1 MGTHSLYSG
10 WWRLFSKGN
19 CSFLK
24 SGGVEKT
31 GRQTETERGHA
42 LHPCHSLHSL
52 YHLCDSWWIMDETI
66 DRWAQLC
73 STDPLRTHIS
83 NLITTSWEISS
94 YFSLTNNQNHFSHSH
109 VCQPARILGIFY
121 FFSHPMYPTSKAH
134 FPTGKLPPDH
144 GNIGNMFL
152 FRQIMQSVKDVTFE
166 MT

>member
-109 VCQPARILGIFY
+109 VCQPARILGIF
-121 FFSHPMYPTSKAH
+121 FFFFLTLCIPPVRPT
-134 FPTGKLPPDH
+134 FPLENYLQTMETLETCFCSGK
-144 GNIGNMFL
+144 
-152 FRQIMQSVKDVTFE
+152 
-166 MT
+166 